1 LKELHVEHNEITAI
15 GIQYFVQA
23 LQCNTVR
30 FKLMPK

>member
-23 LQCNTVR
+23 
-30 FKLMPK
+30 